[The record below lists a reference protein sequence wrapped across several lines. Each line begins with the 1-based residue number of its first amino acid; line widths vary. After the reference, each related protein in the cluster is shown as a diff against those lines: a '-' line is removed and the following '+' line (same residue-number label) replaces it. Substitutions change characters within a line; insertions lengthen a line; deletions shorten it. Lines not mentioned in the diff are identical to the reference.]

1 MLSPI
6 KRRLP
11 TRAIVIVPAVGVLLH
26 AGEEGVLQLLVL
38 NQVAL
43 SLQLPRNTVTDSF
56 YEREG
61 HHGLV
66 CTPDMAAV
74 DRLPRRIPDHC
85 RRSMPGWLCKRWSR
99 PASSQAEKAAE
110 SYGPRGLVLWNSAGL
125 DHFFAAAAYTLTH
138 SVTPEGKKCDTQ
150 GRGRQHSSC
159 DRRHMSP
166 ALTAVTVPV
175 AKHDIGGD
183 TYLS

>member
-11 TRAIVIVPAVGVLLH
+11 TRAIVIVPAVAVLLH
-26 AGEEGVLQLLVL
+26 DGEEGVLQLLVL

-43 SLQLPRNTVTDSF
+43 SLQLPRNIFTDSLN
-56 YEREG
+56 EREG

-74 DRLPRRIPDHC
+74 DCLERRIPDHC
-85 RRSMPGWLCKRWSR
+85 ARRLAGC
-99 PASSQAEKAAE
+99 ASAGANPRARKPRRQPNRM
-110 SYGPRGLVLWNSAGL
+110 GPRGLVLWNAAGL
-125 DHFFAAAAYTLTH
+125 DHFFAASAYTLTH
-138 SVTPEGKKCDTQ
+138 SVPPEGKKCDTQ
-150 GRGRQHSSC
+150 GRRRQHASC
-159 DRRHMSP
+159 GRRHMSP
-166 ALTAVTVPV
+166 ALTAVTVPA
-175 AKHDIGGD
+175 AKHNIGGD